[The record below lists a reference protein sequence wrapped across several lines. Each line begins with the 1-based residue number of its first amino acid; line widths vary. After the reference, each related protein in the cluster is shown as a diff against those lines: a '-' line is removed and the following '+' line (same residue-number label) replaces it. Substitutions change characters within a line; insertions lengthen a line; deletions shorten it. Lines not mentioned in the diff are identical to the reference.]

1 MISKPLQIALLLAI
15 VVYFLIL
22 FSFLKKKKLNLKYT
36 LLWIFSGLLMLL
48 IALCPNIVRVL
59 ADLLGIQLPVNALF
73 ALGFFCVIL
82 ILMSQT
88 VIISRLNERIKQLTQ
103 RFALLEKRV
112 RDAEE
117 KQENT
122 IR

>member
-22 FSFLKKKKLNLKYT
+22 LSFLKKKKLNLKYT